1 MARILFINSVCYGST
16 GSICKNLYR
25 MAESKGHECCIAY
38 GRGEAAEG
46 FTCKRIGNNLDVYTH
61 GILARINDMSGFGSV
76 NATKS
81 FVHWLEE
88 YKPDIIHM
96 HNLHGYYLNI
106 EVLFQYLK
114 NHPEI
119 KKIWTLHDCWSFTG
133 HCPHFQYEKC
143 HQWIEGC
150 KKCPRTN
157 EYPKS
162 LLDKCGRNYEKKK
175 RTFLNVNNMT
185 IVTPSEWLRQL
196 AEKSYLKGYKT
207 VVVYNGINTDVFKPT
222 ESSILEKYHIGD
234 KKVILGVASVWDHKK
249 GLDSFVK
256 LSSNICD
263 DYKIVLIGLSEEQVK
278 QIPPKIIGIE
288 RTENVNELV
297 QWYSAS
303 TVFLNPSLEDTYPTV
318 NLEAQACGTY
328 VLTFDTGGMKETI
341 KYSNGRIVNSIDE
354 ALCFLEKNDIPKVDN
369 SDKIQYDLKD
379 CFKEYIKMYDED

>member
-1 MARILFINSVCYGST
+1 
-16 GSICKNLYR
+16 
-25 MAESKGHECCIAY
+25 
-38 GRGEAAEG
+38 
-46 FTCKRIGNNLDVYTH
+46 
-61 GILARINDMSGFGSV
+61 
-76 NATKS
+76 
-81 FVHWLEE
+81 
-88 YKPDIIHM
+88 
-96 HNLHGYYLNI
+96 
-106 EVLFQYLK
+106 
-114 NHPEI
+114 
-119 KKIWTLHDCWSFTG
+119 
-133 HCPHFQYEKC
+133 
-143 HQWIEGC
+143 
-150 KKCPRTN
+150 
-157 EYPKS
+157 
-162 LLDKCGRNYEKKK
+162 
-175 RTFLNVNNMT
+175 MT